1 MKKIIF
7 IILLFFSVCTH
18 AETHNKSAS
27 FFYKFIKEAQKPY
40 RMIHIRGI
48 LEGISATY
56 MHENF
61 SFDKNE
67 EDRNLRSNVVICLLT
82 TDPEII
88 EDIFVKKYLEAEF
101 NDEAFYFEALYET
114 SIEYC
119 IKKESNKNKVM

>member
-7 IILLFFSVCTH
+7 IILLFFSVCAH
-18 AETHNKSAS
+18 AETHSHS
-27 FFYKFIKEAQKPY
+27 VSSFYKLIKETQKPV
-40 RMIHIRGI
+40 RMTYIRGV
-48 LEGISATY
+48 LDGISITY
-56 MHENF
+56 MLENF
-61 SFDKNE
+61 SYDKNE
-67 EDRNLRSNVVICLLT
+67 EDINFRAKVALCLVT

-101 NDEAFYFEALYET
+101 NDEDFYYKALYEI